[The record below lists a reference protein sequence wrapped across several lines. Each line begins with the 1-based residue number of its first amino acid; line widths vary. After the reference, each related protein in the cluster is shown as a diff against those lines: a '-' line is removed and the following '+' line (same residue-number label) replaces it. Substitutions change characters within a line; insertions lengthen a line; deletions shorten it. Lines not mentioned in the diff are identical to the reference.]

1 MLDTYNVYQTCNK
14 YKYIVAQFINIQE
27 SMARWKPALF
37 FLSQSPAQPPIQT
50 SKLSWG
56 KCQFQCLYLVDVIQF
71 GTRPAAIVRFL
82 PEPLGANFDTAAA
95 GLAAARPVGPF
106 TEFTV
111 WGAGNDARLFN
122 ISWKEHKKGCFRA
135 ENTSFSLTINVNDY
149 SYD

>member
-1 MLDTYNVYQTCNK
+1 MKASSV
-14 YKYIVAQFINIQE
+14 
-27 SMARWKPALF
+27 
-37 FLSQSPAQPPIQT
+37 FLSQSPAQSPIQT

-95 GLAAARPVGPF
+95 GLTAARPVGPF

-111 WGAGNDARLFN
+111 
-122 ISWKEHKKGCFRA
+122 
-135 ENTSFSLTINVNDY
+135 
-149 SYD
+149 